1 MDKQIRESI
10 LIGLGLFLF
19 ALLVRLIYFFHLK
32 DFALFQV
39 PLLDAG
45 FYDGWAQGIV
55 SGDWLSRS
63 KSTYFLSPGYPYFLA
78 VIYGLGGRNLNAVA
92 GTQFLLGSLNCIL
105 IYLISKEV
113 FNKVVGITAAG
124 MAAIYG
130 VSVWLEGLLVTASVI
145 TFLNLL
151 VLLAILKGV
160 KKDSKLL
167 LLLAGIFLGCSAQFR
182 PNIFL
187 FAPLIILWFAVVLS
201 RQGGIKKIC
210 LHSAW
215 FIGGIL
221 VILSPVIIRN
231 WIVTKNLSFTAA
243 SGGMNFYIGNNPA
256 ATGGYAERGF
266 DAANPLYQGENY
278 RQEAARILGRE
289 LTPGE
294 SSKFWFQQGLD
305 FIKSQPQKWLKLLG
319 RKFILFWNQKEIPM
333 NYNYYFFK
341 KHLPILKFFPLGF
354 SIIAPLGLLGMVI
367 SALSASGPDQK
378 SRWLL
383 VGYMLAY
390 VLMLVLFFVSCEYRY
405 PVVPVLLIFAGYSCW
420 WIVSQLKERHYIK
433 NIMVA
438 CGLVGLIFFVNF
450 RKGSANGFLRERS
463 KLAAACMEKGKIGE
477 GIREFEELVKSHPG
491 DAGFHYNLGVAYTDE
506 RVANYIAA
514 AKELELA
521 VQYEPH
527 GPYAEKYYYKLGE
540 VYVKLEDYPEAKQ
553 AYLKVIQINPRN
565 AGAQQ
570 FLGNIHY
577 LKGRNDLAIKYWQRS
592 LEIYS
597 DNPSLRENILKLKG
611 KKGDVS
617 YSPHPDPLP

>member
-1 MDKQIRESI
+1 MDKQIRSRQDGI
-10 LIGLGLFLF
+10 IGLGLFLF
-19 ALLVRLIYFFHLK
+19 ALLVRLIYFFYLK

-45 FYDGWAQGIV
+45 FYDGWAQKIV

-92 GTQFLLGSLNCIL
+92 VTQFLLGSLNCIL
-105 IYLISKEV
+105 IYFIGKEV

-130 VSVWLEGLLVTASVI
+130 VSLWLEGLLVTAPGIV
-145 TFLNLL
+145 FFNLL
-151 VLLAILKGV
+151 MLWAILKGF

-187 FAPLIILWFAVVLS
+187 FAPLIVLWFAVVLS
-201 RQGGIKKIC
+201 RPGGVKKIC
-210 LHSAW
+210 LYSVW
-215 FIGGIL
+215 FMGGIL
-221 VILSPVIIRN
+221 LILSPVLFRN
-231 WIVTKNLSFTAA
+231 WLVTKSLSFTAA

-256 ATGGYAERGF
+256 ATGGYTERGF

-278 RQEAARILGRE
+278 RQEASRILGRE

-294 SSKFWFQQGLD
+294 SSKFWFQQGMD
-305 FIKSQPQKWLKLLG
+305 FIKSHPGKWLKLLG
-319 RKFILFWNQKEIPM
+319 RKFILFWNQREIPM

-341 KHLPILKFFPLGF
+341 EHLPILKFFPLGF

-367 SALSASGPDQK
+367 SALSTSSPNQSK
-378 SRWLL
+378 WLL
-383 VGYMLAY
+383 AAYILAY

-420 WIVSQLKERHYIK
+420 WIGKQLKERHYIK
-433 NIMVA
+433 NIIAA
-438 CGLVGLIFFVNF
+438 CGLVGLVFFVNF
-450 RKGSANGFLRERS
+450 GKGKADGFLRERG

-477 GIREFEELVKSHPG
+477 GIREFEELVKSHPK
-491 DAGFHYNLGVAYTDE
+491 DAGFHYNLGVAYADE

-577 LKGRNDLAIKYWQRS
+577 LEGQNRLAIKYWQRS
-592 LEIYS
+592 LEIYP
-597 DNPSLRENILKLKG
+597 DNPSLRENIARLKK
-611 KKGDVS
+611 
-617 YSPHPDPLP
+617 